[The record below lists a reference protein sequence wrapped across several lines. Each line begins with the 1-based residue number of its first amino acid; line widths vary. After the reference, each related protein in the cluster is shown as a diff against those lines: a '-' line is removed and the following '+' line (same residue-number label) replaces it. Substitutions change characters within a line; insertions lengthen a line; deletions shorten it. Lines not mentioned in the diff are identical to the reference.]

1 LKDHFQSP
9 PRDGSTDEL
18 KPIVEG
24 LVPSDFI
31 IREETLHRFFKRD
44 PMYSELIT
52 VEVILEVGR

>member
-1 LKDHFQSP
+1 MKDHFHSP

-18 KPIVEG
+18 KPIAKG

-44 PMYSELIT
+44 PMCRKLIT
-52 VEVILEVGR
+52 LEVILEVGR